1 MVLLG
6 PLSLSRKT
14 LKKHVRVGLLGSPW
28 ASLTR
33 KNTYDSEH
41 PQEKHVKARLWG
53 YPGASSGL
61 LRPSGG
67 HPGASPGL
75 LKVSW
80 CLRRPPA
87 RENTSPQRSFARF
100 LRIFT
105 SSWVYVSVSRGP
117 RHVKTR
123 PPNTIPSHFNG
134 FSRRPMYLNGIPC
147 IPASSTS
154 AAPLHVFRRSSS
166 SAAGD
171 AKRPGSA
178 ALLLAAPRRAKPA
191 LRSVLESEC
200 SLLLESVALY
210 TEAISP

>member
-1 MVLLG
+1 MKR
-6 PLSLSRKT
+6 P
-14 LKKHVRVGLLGSPW
+14 P
-28 ASLTR
+28 TR

-41 PQEKHVKARLWG
+41 LQENHVKTRLWG

-61 LRPSGG
+61 LEPSGG

-87 RENTSPQRSFARF
+87 RENTSPQRYFVRF

-105 SSWVYVSVSRGP
+105 SSWVYVSVSRRP

-123 PPNTIPSHFNG
+123 APNTIPSHFNG
-134 FSRRPMYLNGIPC
+134 FSRRPTYLNVIPC

-166 SAAGD
+166 SAGVTRSVRD
-171 AKRPGSA
+171 P
-178 ALLLAAPRRAKPA
+178 PRCASQLHGVPNQ
-191 LRSVLESEC
+191 SPEGVLESEC

-210 TEAISP
+210 TEAVSAPSLAARVFTYDPAQRPPECEK